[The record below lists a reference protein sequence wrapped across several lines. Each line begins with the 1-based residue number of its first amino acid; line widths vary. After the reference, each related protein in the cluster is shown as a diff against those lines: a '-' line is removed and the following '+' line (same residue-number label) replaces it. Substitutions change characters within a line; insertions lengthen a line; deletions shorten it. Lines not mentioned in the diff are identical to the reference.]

1 MIHPSLINTRHVWNI
16 QSANEAGMFCWLK
29 LKGIPNDDSL
39 GLVKV
44 KAVDA
49 KVLFVPGVE
58 FMPSNHRKP
67 VGQSPVC
74 PFVRASFST
83 ATEADMEEAVRRLAA
98 VVREARAEAEE
109 GLACRCR
116 PPC

>member
-29 LKGIPNDDSL
+29 LLGINDSL
-39 GLVKV
+39 SLVKE

-49 KVLFVPGVE
+49 KVLFVPGGE
-58 FMPSNHRKP
+58 FMPENHRVPLGAPP
-67 VGQSPVC
+67 VY

-83 ATEADMEEAVRRLAA
+83 ATEEDMDEALRRLAE
-98 VVREARAEAEE
+98 VVREARAEAAAEQAAGKAE
-109 GLACRCR
+109 AI
-116 PPC
+116 